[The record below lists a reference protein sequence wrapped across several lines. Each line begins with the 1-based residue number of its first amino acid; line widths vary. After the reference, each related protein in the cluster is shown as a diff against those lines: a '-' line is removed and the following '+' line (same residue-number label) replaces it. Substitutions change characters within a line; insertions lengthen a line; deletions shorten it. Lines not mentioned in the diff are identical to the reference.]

1 MWSYFKFE
9 FKEFFLNKKN
19 LAVYFLLV
27 FLTLYYVFQIA
38 PAYNPIENVNEKE
51 IEARYLMRQEFL
63 NRMEGQDLNG
73 THPSVLHAR
82 DIFKAINPIDK
93 GRLDALKEEDLNKY
107 AELSRDWYF
116 ITNAFT
122 YRSELFTYNTKYFIK
137 NNEYAEE
144 DAFYSYLEQAARYDA
159 YSKADYALTID
170 AFEQRTAFQTLE
182 RLLKGILPIILFVCV
197 LLLAIDIV
205 TKDRR
210 HPSII
215 KGFPIS
221 DWKKLLVKMF
231 VVLIGGF
238 ALLVPLGFGFLVIGF
253 QTSFGH
259 LHLPS
264 PVYAAHLEYL
274 KDGKFEMMTLAQFL
288 CESAILI
295 FAWFI
300 VIISCVVLCSVVLRQ
315 EMVNL
320 IVGLLIIFG
329 ENIYFSRYVGHFWDI
344 QNYPTS
350 YIQVGQIISK
360 QRNFYYM
367 NDYLDFGLGLQ
378 LLLAVVGVVIIF
390 ILFVTTNKRYK
401 LIK

>member
-1 MWSYFKFE
+1 M
-9 FKEFFLNKKN
+9 
-19 LAVYFLLV
+19 
-27 FLTLYYVFQIA
+27 TLYYVFQIV

-73 THPSVLHAR
+73 THPSVLHAI
-82 DIFKAINPIDK
+82 DIFKVINPIDK
-93 GRLDALKEEDLNKY
+93 GRLDALEEGDLKKY
-107 AELSRDWYF
+107 AELTRDWYF
-116 ITNAFT
+116 ITNSIT
-122 YRSELFTYNTKYFIK
+122 YRSELFTYNTKYFIE

-144 DAFYSYLEQAARYDA
+144 DAFYAYLEQAVRYDA
-159 YSKADYALTID
+159 YTKADYALTID
-170 AFEQRTAFQTLE
+170 AFEQRTALQTLE
-182 RLLKGILPIILFVCV
+182 RLLKGILPIILFVCA

-231 VVLIGGF
+231 VVLVGGF

-274 KDGKFEMMTLAQFL
+274 KEGKFEMMTLAQFL
-288 CESAILI
+288 WKSAILL

-300 VIISCVVLCSVVLRQ
+300 VIISCVVLCSLLFRQ
-315 EMVNL
+315 EMVNF
-320 IVGLLIIFG
+320 IVGLLLIFG

-367 NDYLDFGLGLQ
+367 NEYLDFGLGLQ
-378 LLLAVVGVVIIF
+378 LLLAVVGVVLIF
-390 ILFVTTNKRYK
+390 ILFITTNKRYK